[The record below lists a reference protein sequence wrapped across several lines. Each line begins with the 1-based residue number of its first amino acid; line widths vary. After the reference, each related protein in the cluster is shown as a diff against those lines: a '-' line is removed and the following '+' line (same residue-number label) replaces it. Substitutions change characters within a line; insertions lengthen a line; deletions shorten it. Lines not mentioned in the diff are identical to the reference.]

1 MSDFR
6 SRLPRPWQQ
15 PLISLPKLLL
25 SYPVRT
31 RSSKPIAPKAPKVRE
46 LLFDARYFRN
56 SEGWM
61 FDSAGRAES
70 ENLRLTPC

>member
-46 LLFDARYFRN
+46 LLFDREVFSEFRRVGCLIVPDGL
-56 SEGWM
+56 SP
-61 FDSAGRAES
+61 RI
-70 ENLRLTPC
+70 CV